1 MIAAGIDMNDQTCRI
16 VKITFGP
23 RGVTSCETQT
33 MPSINFDAADVE
45 ADVVGIDRWRCA
57 CANFKGVGRVVGVH
71 YGKAKRA
78 AWLERY
84 EAVRPDFMQ
93 ECNPQAA
100 VNAFVAAFGD
110 EW

>member
-1 MIAAGIDMNDQTCRI
+1 MIAAGIDMDDTICRI
-16 VKITFGP
+16 VKITYGP
-23 RGVTSCETQT
+23 RGVTSCETRT
-33 MPSINFDAADVE
+33 MPSIDFDAADVE
-45 ADVVGIDRWRCA
+45 ADVIGVDRWRCC
-57 CANFKGVGRVVGVH
+57 CANFKNAGRVVGVP
-71 YGKAKRA
+71 YGKAKRS

-100 VNAFVAAFGD
+100 INAFVAAFGD